1 MKKKLV
7 VCVLSAALALSV
19 GACGNSQ
26 TDTESGTETSSA
38 SETGAETSNGTAG
51 VSSLDIEVDPE
62 ICVSSLAD
70 YSGIQVSLTGDYA
83 VTDEDVEY
91 IISTILANSGL
102 DTREVTDRT
111 TVQDGDYVYADY
123 TGYLDGEAFDGGS
136 ATGAMI
142 EISDSNGYIPG
153 FTDGLIGAEVGSTI
167 ECPVTFPEDYGVET
181 LDGQEVIFEFTIYAI
196 YESVTI
202 DNITD
207 EVVEDNFGEFY
218 EVHTRQE
225 LIDYVKEYL
234 RTQMISNYI
243 ENYMLDNSQVDVPED
258 YLEARLNEYQTAYAE
273 AYYGDEA
280 TMESYMAL
288 YGTSL
293 EEVRESWRENLTSTI
308 KLELIFQLI
317 AIREDFETDEADF
330 QTYVQ
335 NFIDNANYSF
345 TDEQSVYEGFGDGDS
360 EKGKEYVEEMY
371 LMNQALNF
379 VIDNSSIEEDE

>member
-1 MKKKLV
+1 MKKKFV
-7 VCVLSAALALSV
+7 VCLLSAALALSV
-19 GACGNSQ
+19 GACGSSQ
-26 TDTESGTETSSA
+26 TDTEAGTETSSA
-38 SETGAETSNGTAG
+38 DETGTETLDNTTG

-62 ICVSSLAD
+62 VCVTSLAD
-70 YSGIQVSLTGDYA
+70 YSSIQVSLTGDYA
-83 VTDEDVEY
+83 VTDEDVES
-91 IISTILANSGL
+91 IISTILSNSGL
-102 DTREVTDRT
+102 NSREVTDRT
-111 TVQDGDYVYADY
+111 TVQDGDYVYVDY
-123 TGYLDGEAFDGGS
+123 TGYLEGEAFDGGS
-136 ATGAMI
+136 ATGTMI

-167 ECPVTFPEDYGVET
+167 ECPVTFPEDYGVES
-181 LDGQEVIFEFTIYAI
+181 LDGQEVIFEFTIHAI

-225 LIDYVKEYL
+225 LIDYVKDYL

-273 AYYGDEA
+273 TYYGDEA

-293 EEVRESWRENLTSTI
+293 DEVRESWKENLTSTI

-317 AIREDFETDEADF
+317 AIREGFEIDEADF
-330 QTYVQ
+330 QAYVQ
-335 NFIDNANYSF
+335 NFIDNVNYGF
-345 TDEQSVYEGFGDGDS
+345 TDEQSVYESFGNGDT
-360 EKGKEYVEEMY
+360 EKGNEYVEEMY

-379 VIDNSSIEEDE
+379 VIDNASIGEDE